1 MQQHQQLN
9 HFVHASKAEA
19 AVRLVI
25 RCCTT
30 ESHHSVRGRQRGERQ
45 LGGGRSDASV
55 QAEKNQAS
63 RDVFKEVPQ
72 NAVV

>member
-1 MQQHQQLN
+1 MQQHHQLN

-25 RCCTT
+25 RSCTT
-30 ESHHSVRGRQRGERQ
+30 ESHHRVGGRQRGERQ
-45 LGGGRSDASV
+45 LGGGRSHPTV
-55 QAEKNQAS
+55 QTEKDEAS